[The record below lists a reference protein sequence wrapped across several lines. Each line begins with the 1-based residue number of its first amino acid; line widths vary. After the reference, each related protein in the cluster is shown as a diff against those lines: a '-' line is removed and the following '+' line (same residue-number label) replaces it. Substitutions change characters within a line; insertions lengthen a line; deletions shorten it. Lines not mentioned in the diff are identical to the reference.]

1 MFFELFFGINIK
13 AQQLE
18 HSLKIKGT
26 IMSGEKN
33 LTKLITSMT
42 PVLLNDEYVF
52 GVLENA
58 THEQVIALEP
68 QGTFHEKEGL
78 TVFLKKEKADEH
90 NIGYE
95 GVFKCITL
103 NVHSSLDAVGLTA
116 AVSTKLTQVNI
127 SANVV
132 AAYYH
137 DHIFVAA
144 KDADNALAALEE
156 LVREGA

>member
-1 MFFELFFGINIK
+1 
-13 AQQLE
+13 
-18 HSLKIKGT
+18 
-26 IMSGEKN
+26 MSGEKN
-33 LTKLITSMT
+33 LAKLITSMT
-42 PVLLNDEYVF
+42 PILLSDEYIF
-52 GVLENA
+52 GMLEQVDYQQLSVLEP
-58 THEQVIALEP
+58 I
-68 QGTFHEKEGL
+68 GTFQEKEGL
-78 TVFLKKEKADEH
+78 TVMLTKEKADQH
-90 NIGYE
+90 GIDYE

-116 AVSTKLTQVNI
+116 AVSTKLTQANI

-156 LVREGA
+156 LVREGV